1 MGIGKL
7 MEEEEKS
14 KTVQKIEEQI
24 ALGKLSDSTG
34 RDRFGVASLLVDEF
48 LMDFIQDTNSGEFSV
63 DEIFK
68 DLNLSKGYYE
78 KLCREINEKV
88 NPFVDPKQL
97 GHNATKK
104 IIYKAILTMVWEQEL
119 PDGDDL

>member
-1 MGIGKL
+1 
-7 MEEEEKS
+7 MEEEEKR
-14 KTVQKIEEQI
+14 KTIQEIEELI
-24 ALGKLSDSTG
+24 ASGKLSNSTG

-48 LMDFIQDTNSGEFSV
+48 LMDFIQGTNSGEFSV
-63 DEIFK
+63 DEIFQ
-68 DLNLSKGYYE
+68 DLNLSKSYYE
-78 KLCREINEKV
+78 NLCGEINDKV

-119 PDGDDL
+119 PDRDDLGELR

>member
-1 MGIGKL
+1 
-7 MEEEEKS
+7 MEEEEKR
-14 KTVQKIEEQI
+14 KTIQEIEELI
-24 ALGKLSDSTG
+24 ASGKLSNSTG

-48 LMDFIQDTNSGEFSV
+48 LMDFIQGTNSGEFSV
-63 DEIFK
+63 DEIFQ
-68 DLNLSKGYYE
+68 DLNLSKSYYE
-78 KLCREINEKV
+78 NLCGEINDKV

-119 PDGDDL
+119 PDADDLGELR

>member
-1 MGIGKL
+1 
-7 MEEEEKS
+7 MEEEEKR
-14 KTVQKIEEQI
+14 KTLQEIEELI
-24 ALGKLSDSTG
+24 ASGKLSDSTG

-48 LMDFIQDTNSGEFSV
+48 LMDFIQGTNSGEFSV
-63 DEIFK
+63 DEIFQ
-68 DLNLSKGYYE
+68 DLNLSKSYYE
-78 KLCREINEKV
+78 KLCGEINDKV

-119 PDGDDL
+119 PDGDDLGELR